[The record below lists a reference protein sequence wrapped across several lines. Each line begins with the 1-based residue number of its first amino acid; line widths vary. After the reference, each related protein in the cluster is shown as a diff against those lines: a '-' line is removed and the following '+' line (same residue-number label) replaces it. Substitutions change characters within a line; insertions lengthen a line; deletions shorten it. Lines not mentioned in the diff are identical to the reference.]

1 MSVAFFRVTREWIFV
16 SLFPSRCLSLCK
28 YFVHENCLTCLITFC
43 GTLTKHQIKGYF
55 RAHFFAILHLNLLK
69 TSLYQMADNCVK
81 IKRWFC
87 SLVACRFIFF
97 FLELNGEALYVCL
110 LTHRLTPTLWLPT
123 EIKKSI
129 FNHQKLIM
137 RSRTWFYFLWGER
150 GNVLLT
156 TWGLVFSPKQKRGE
170 ITYFKPFSRHT
181 CCDFGN
187 HVYSLAHTTAPM
199 QTFEIQ
205 FFRKREMSDVS
216 SVGKCCLFYFTC
228 IPVLPGRDT
237 DINSGTVFH
246 ASLVKVCKP
255 IPVSQETI
263 GSQ

>member
-1 MSVAFFRVTREWIFV
+1 M
-16 SLFPSRCLSLCK
+16 
-28 YFVHENCLTCLITFC
+28 
-43 GTLTKHQIKGYF
+43 
-55 RAHFFAILHLNLLK
+55 
-69 TSLYQMADNCVK
+69 
-81 IKRWFC
+81 
-87 SLVACRFIFF
+87 
-97 FLELNGEALYVCL
+97 YVCL

-187 HVYSLAHTTAPM
+187 HVYSLAYHSTYAELWNSIFQKKGNEWCKLGGQVLFVLLHLYTSPAWKRYGYKQWHCLPCFLSQSV
-199 QTFEIQ
+199 QTNSCF
-205 FFRKREMSDVS
+205 
-216 SVGKCCLFYFTC
+216 
-228 IPVLPGRDT
+228 PG
-237 DINSGTVFH
+237 NYWV
-246 ASLVKVCKP
+246 
-255 IPVSQETI
+255 TI
-263 GSQ
+263 IA